1 MTILDLSPAKTGGF
15 TLSRGLIP
23 VLAAALLLVLIG
35 LPALMA
41 PEQQVEQLDWRGNS
55 AAVQETR

>member
-1 MTILDLSPAKTGGF
+1 MTALDLSPAKSRGF

-23 VLAAALLLVLIG
+23 VLAAAVLLLLLG

-41 PEQQVEQLDWRGNS
+41 PDQQAEPQNWHGNS
-55 AAVQETR
+55 AAVQQLR

>member
-1 MTILDLSPAKTGGF
+1 MTVLDLFPAKTGGF

-23 VLAAALLLVLIG
+23 LLAAALLLALVG

-41 PEQQVEQLDWRGNS
+41 PAPQSELLDWRGNS
-55 AAVQETR
+55 AASQASR

>member
-1 MTILDLSPAKTGGF
+1 MTVLDLSPAKTGGF

-41 PEQQVEQLDWRGNS
+41 PEQQAGQLDWRGNS